1 MQGHHL
7 QVEKTGLTSILVRE
21 HRKAE
26 IKLEEL
32 REIIQSFSIAGCQ
45 QKEADAEQ
53 GNR

>member
-1 MQGHHL
+1 
-7 QVEKTGLTSILVRE
+7 VEKTGLTSILVKE

-32 REIIQSFSIAGCQ
+32 REIIQSFSTAGYQ
-45 QKEADAEQ
+45 QKEADADQ